1 MALQKALNVQVAN
14 WSVLYTKLHHYHW
27 FVKGPMFFS
36 LHEKFEELYDEAAAV
51 VDEAAERLLAI
62 GGTPI
67 STMKEYLETA
77 TIEEANKQL
86 NANEMVTSLVE
97 DYKKLKEELIEL
109 ANIAEESNDTIT
121 ADFAIGLIEKI
132 DLHVWMFSAYLG
144 E

>member
-1 MALQKALNVQVAN
+1 MTLQNGLNVQVAN

-27 FVKGPMFFS
+27 FVKGPMFFA

-67 STMKEYLETA
+67 STMKEYIETA
-77 TIEEANKQL
+77 TIEEVNKDL
-86 NANEMVTSLVE
+86 NANEMVALLVE
-97 DYKKLKEELIEL
+97 DYKKLKEELTEL
-109 ANIAEESNDTIT
+109 VNIAEEGNDTGT
-121 ADFAIGLIEKI
+121 ADFALDLIEKI